1 MTEPSHQPYQ
11 HLGTATHPSIIMN
24 IFLATHVYILRR
36 NTLRTIALF
45 FPSTGDS
52 EWTLKKVRRGQGTA
66 GNQKRRRGIC
76 AFLKALQDSISKQ
89 NLIFGSSGIPFIIA
103 GSGEPESQSTFDIS
117 FSRSEGGQLK
127 DHGGRSRTGW
137 AFIELLDLDVL
148 VNRTT
153 SSSSPQYVAF
163 LVNYVMI
170 VNIGS
175 PSFLILALPSLH
187 T

>member
-1 MTEPSHQPYQ
+1 
-11 HLGTATHPSIIMN
+11 
-24 IFLATHVYILRR
+24 
-36 NTLRTIALF
+36 
-45 FPSTGDS
+45 
-52 EWTLKKVRRGQGTA
+52 
-66 GNQKRRRGIC
+66 
-76 AFLKALQDSISKQ
+76 LKALQDSISKQ

-175 PSFLILALPSLH
+175 PSFLILACLLCTLDFVVAKLTRRVLIQTLGVSLLANN
-187 T
+187 